1 VAHRGWSS
9 VYPENTMRAFS
20 EALDLGVDALELD
33 VHLTSDGKA
42 VVIHDRL
49 LDRTTDMTGAI
60 VDMSLSQIRAADAG
74 IRKGDEFAGERVPTL
89 REVLDL
95 AKDRAAVMVEMK
107 PAEEGIVS
115 AAAEDVEATGMSDQA
130 ILASFHS
137 SHFRGCSGRVP
148 NVERLKL
155 GGDDSKEF
163 ELSNAHIAA
172 PSKDEVN
179 GKLVNDLHRQNIAVW
194 VWTLDEDQDIETG
207 LRLGA
212 DGIISNRPDR
222 VLEIMK
228 GHQ

>member
-1 VAHRGWSS
+1 MKRPSRFRAHKAARGRWVVAHRGWSS

-107 PAEEGIVS
+107 PAEEG
-115 AAAEDVEATGMSDQA
+115 
-130 ILASFHS
+130 
-137 SHFRGCSGRVP
+137 
-148 NVERLKL
+148 
-155 GGDDSKEF
+155 
-163 ELSNAHIAA
+163 
-172 PSKDEVN
+172 
-179 GKLVNDLHRQNIAVW
+179 
-194 VWTLDEDQDIETG
+194 
-207 LRLGA
+207 
-212 DGIISNRPDR
+212 
-222 VLEIMK
+222 
-228 GHQ
+228 